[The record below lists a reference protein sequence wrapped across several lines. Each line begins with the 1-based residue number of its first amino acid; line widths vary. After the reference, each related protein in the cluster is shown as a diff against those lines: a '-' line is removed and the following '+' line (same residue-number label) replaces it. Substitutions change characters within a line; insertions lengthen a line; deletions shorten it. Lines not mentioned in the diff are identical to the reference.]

1 MEGVEKEKRKARK
14 WETSTKSETKKKTKK
29 VNTRA
34 TLRELK
40 IHAVW
45 SHQLLV

>member
-1 MEGVEKEKRKARK
+1 MRKFKGLERYH
-14 WETSTKSETKKKTKK
+14 ETQKTKK

-40 IHAVW
+40 MWKKSTVHAM
-45 SHQLLV
+45 